1 MSTIAIIIFVA
12 IGLVIMMHLNDQTR
26 DQLSLTEEKHYAP
39 FNRNSSLAG
48 YIVAIGVILG
58 ITVLAVRACEGS
70 F

>member
-58 ITVLAVRACEGS
+58 ITVPAVRACEGS